1 MRAVTYTVPEK
12 AECIVYFFGAGQGG
26 SVEANLERW
35 KGQFS
40 QPGKS
45 TTRKINGIDVTTLD
59 ISGTYT
65 ASGGQVKAGQA
76 PQPGYR
82 MLATVAAGPGGNIF
96 IRLIGPEKAVAAAQ
110 PAYEKLL
117 SSLQR
122 Q

>member
-1 MRAVTYTVPEK
+1 MRAVTYTVPDK

-26 SVEANLERW
+26 SVEANPERW

-45 TTRKINGIDVTTLD
+45 TTRKINGIAVTTLD

-65 ASGGQVKAGQA
+65 ASGGQVKAGQS

-82 MLATVAAGPGGNIF
+82 MLASVAAGPGGNIF
-96 IRLIGPEKAVAAAQ
+96 IRLIGPEKAVSAAQ

-122 Q
+122 E